1 MASGS
6 VIRGLA
12 KLPGLMRGLVPALMV
27 AAVAGMAPLSPAAAE
42 GLQAGLWQVTTR
54 TIIPGAPP
62 SEGRN
67 NRCLTPEAVADLDRT
82 FSPVATTVNANCD
95 RTEHDFTPA
104 RLKWRL
110 VCKGNLDMDVSGE
123 FRFETP
129 QRYTATLT
137 TLATIQGRVAQQSR
151 AEIEAVRTGDCP

>member
-1 MASGS
+1 MMGLEP
-6 VIRGLA
+6 IRGA
-12 KLPGLMRGLVPALMV
+12 RV
-27 AAVAGMAPLSPAAAE
+27 AAVLLIPAGLAGAAAPAAAE

-62 SEGRN
+62 SEARSR
-67 NRCLTPEAVADLDRT
+67 RCLSAADVADLDKT

-95 RTEHDFTPA
+95 RTEHEFTPA

-110 VCKGNLDMDVSGE
+110 VCKGNLDMDVSGD

-137 TLATIQGRVAQQSR
+137 TLASIQGRIAQQSR
-151 AEIEAVRTGDCP
+151 AEIEAVRTGECP